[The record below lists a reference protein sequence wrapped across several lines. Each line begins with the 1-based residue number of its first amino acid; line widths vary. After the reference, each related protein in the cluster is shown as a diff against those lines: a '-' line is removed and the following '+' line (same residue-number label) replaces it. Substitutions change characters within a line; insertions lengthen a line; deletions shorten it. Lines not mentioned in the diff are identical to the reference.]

1 MGETRERRK
10 ERVSDGNAVR
20 ATAARRLHPFH
31 GVAQSAAEGNRDH
44 DVLRRD
50 IPRQVNDL
58 SARCRRERIQAKQDQ
73 MVFEVFGEHRSEI
86 ASQYDDAPRFIK
98 MFRGVREPF
107 GVEGVLE
114 GLQILAIEFERIR
127 DVARDAGR
135 WPGALHRVRRRR
147 KSQRKLVQVVLELTE
162 ALEAK
167 AANDANYRGWVC
179 AKPLR
184 HAPHIRQNKGAR
196 MLENR
201 SNDFLSLR
209 TDAIEA
215 FRNLLGV
222 GGVAGGS
229 ALHELGAAPKRI
241 GNTTRPS
248 QPREVVPDECTF

>member
-1 MGETRERRK
+1 MGDTRERRK

-20 ATAARRLHPFH
+20 SAAPRRLHPFH

-73 MVFEVFGEHRSEI
+73 MVFEVFGEDCGQI
-86 ASQYDDAPRFIK
+86 ASHHDDAPRLIK
-98 MFRGVREPF
+98 TFRGVREAF
-107 GVEGVLE
+107 RVERVLE
-114 GLQILAIEFERIR
+114 GLQILVIEFERIR

-147 KSQRKLVQVVLELTE
+147 KGQRKLVQVVLELTE
-162 ALEAK
+162 AREAK

-179 AKPLR
+179 AEPLR
-184 HAPHIRQNKGAR
+184 HAPHIRKNKGAR
-196 MLENR
+196 MLENGA
-201 SNDFLSLR
+201 NDFLSLR
-209 TDAIEA
+209 TDALEA

-222 GGVAGGS
+222 SGVACGS
-229 ALHELGAAPKRI
+229 ALHELSAAPKENWQYDSP
-241 GNTTRPS
+241 GSTL
-248 QPREVVPDECTF
+248 